1 MLQQVFLT
9 PAAGVLEVQIDIVPG
24 ALVAGAF
31 ARSLDEDGDRAL
43 SPREMAGLTGALR
56 AASVVRL
63 DERTEKLTIT
73 SVDHPAYD
81 LLEAGGGTITVR
93 ATAPLPAE
101 SRQVVFHND
110 YRPGQPSVVQMSVT
124 TKRDAPLTP
133 GEISHDDLG
142 RGITVALTPSA
153 PSAAPVVTTPPA
165 SVTLQERAFGALRD
179 PLTSPWALLVLIGV
193 CALLGAFHA
202 LTPGHGKAMLA
213 AYLVGS
219 RGTAGQAVLLGLV
232 VTVTHTASVLILGA
246 AALIAGR
253 HVLPGVLMPSLE
265 VAAGVI
271 VLILGLRVTRD
282 RWRQRGFAGRHHH
295 HDHRPGRG
303 SLAAMGAS
311 GGLLPCP
318 EALGILILAVGLNR
332 TALGLG
338 MILAFSA
345 GLAAVLVGLGLALVL
360 GARAGLAGRA
370 FAKLGRP
377 SLFGRLPL
385 MSAAVVVALG
395 VVMTATGV
403 MSFTE
408 AGALAF
414 PGR

>member
-1 MLQQVFLT
+1 MTAHPLDQVLQQVYLT
-9 PAAGVLEVQIDIVPG
+9 PAVGVLDVQIDIVPG

-43 SPREMAGLTGALR
+43 SPRETAGHTGALR
-56 AASVVRL
+56 AASVVRV
-63 DERTEKLTIT
+63 DDRTEKLTIT
-73 SVDHPAYD
+73 SVAYPAYD

-93 ATAPLPAE
+93 ATAPLPAG
-101 SRQVVFHND
+101 SRKVVFHND

-124 TKRDAPLTP
+124 TERGAPLAP

-153 PSAAPVVTTPPA
+153 PSAAPVVATPDP
-165 SVTLQERAFGALRD
+165 VTLQERAFGALRD
-179 PLTSPWALLVLIGV
+179 PLGSPWALLVLIGV

-213 AYLVGS
+213 AYLVG
-219 RGTAGQAVLLGLV
+219 RKGTPAQAVFLGLV
-232 VTVTHTASVLILGA
+232 VTVTHTASVLILGT
-246 AALIAGR
+246 AALVAGR

-265 VAAGVI
+265 VVAGLI
-271 VLILGLRVTRD
+271 VLILGLRVARD
-282 RWRQRGFAGRHHH
+282 RWRQRGRHQHHH
-295 HDHRPGRG
+295 HHGRG
-303 SLAAMGAS
+303 SLAAMGVS

-338 MILAFSA
+338 MIVAFSA
-345 GLAAVLVGLGLALVL
+345 GLAAVLVGLGLAVVL
-360 GARAGLAGRA
+360 GGSFVRRPRAT
-370 FAKLGRP
+370 

-385 MSAAVVVALG
+385 VSAVVVVALG

-408 AGALAF
+408 GDALAF
-414 PGR
+414 LRR